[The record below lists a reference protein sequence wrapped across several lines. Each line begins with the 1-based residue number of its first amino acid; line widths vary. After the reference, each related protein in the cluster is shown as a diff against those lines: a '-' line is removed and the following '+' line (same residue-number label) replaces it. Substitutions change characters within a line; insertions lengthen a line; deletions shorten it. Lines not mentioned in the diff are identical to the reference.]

1 MVENMISNQLERFVE
16 LCIRRRK
23 YVVAAFSV
31 LTLVMAAFAARVN
44 IKTVFEDLLP
54 QGHAYIK
61 VHNEFRQAFGSSNM
75 VSIMLEAEH
84 GDVFNPVLLGKVK
97 AITTA
102 LQQVDGVNQF
112 QIVSLASKKL
122 KEIRGS
128 TDAIDM
134 RPIMWPDV
142 PQKPA
147 GLTQLREAVL
157 NNPLV
162 YGAYVSHD
170 LKATLITVDFY
181 EGAADYRK
189 IFPQIMKIADANRGD
204 GVVVRVAGEPI
215 LYGWVNHYL
224 PETLHIFLVTVACLV
239 ALLFIAART
248 WRGTVL
254 PLLAGLTSAI
264 WALGTASLI
273 GFNLDPLVIVIAF
286 LITARAISHSVQ
298 LVSRFDDEL
307 ESGAPTTAAA
317 ARAAML
323 QLFKPGM
330 LGVVADAGCMIV
342 VVLTPIPLM
351 HKVSIIGSAW
361 VMTIALSACVM
372 TPVLLSWIRRP
383 QGHAHRLDVS
393 PVLRRILA
401 FAVRIVTS
409 RARYAVLSCAA
420 LMFVVSGI
428 YAFKLNVGDAEPGS
442 PILWPNSTYNRDS
455 AAINHQ
461 FQGADRMYAVVSGD
475 TPGAI
480 KDPAVLRTMSAM
492 QRYMAAQPEIG
503 GSLSLAD
510 VIPAVKR
517 VLREGN
523 PRYQDIGRTA
533 QENGELMYML
543 ASGSD
548 PGDMTR
554 FLDAQARNASVTFFF
569 RDHRGESIR
578 TAIERLKTF
587 IADHPLAN
595 AHYELAGGLIGVLAA
610 VNEVILSGQ
619 IESIA
624 LALLVL
630 IVCCAVAY
638 RSAMAGLFF
647 MVPVALSNTVTFSYM
662 AWKGIGMNLSTLPV
676 AALGIGLGVDY
687 AFYIVDGIREELE
700 HHDDLVQAIVTSLGT
715 AGKGVLITAS
725 TLTVSVV
732 LWCTS
737 SLRFQADMGILMAIW
752 LCISALSALFLMPAM
767 VYVFRPRF
775 IVGDALSA
783 AQRTPTAEVP
793 AENPA

>member
-1 MVENMISNQLERFVE
+1 MNKLFSNQLERFVD
-16 LCIRRRK
+16 LCLRRRG
-23 YVVAAFSV
+23 YVVAIFV
-31 LTLVMAAFAARVN
+31 LLTVVMAGFAARVS
-44 IKTVFEDLLP
+44 IRTVFDDLLP
-54 QGHAYIK
+54 QSHAYIK

-75 VSIMLEAEH
+75 VSIMLEAEQ
-84 GDVFNPVLLGKVK
+84 GDIFDPALLGKVRT
-97 AITTA
+97 ITTA

-128 TDAIDM
+128 TDAIEM
-134 RPIMWPDV
+134 RPLMWPDV
-142 PQKPA
+142 PDTPA
-147 GLTQLREAVL
+147 GLAALREAVL

-162 YGAYVSHD
+162 YGAYVSKD
-170 LKATLITVDFY
+170 LKSTLITVDFY

-189 IFPQIMKIADANRGD
+189 IFPQVMKIADAQRGD
-204 GVVVRVAGEPI
+204 GVVVRVVGEPI

-224 PETLHIFLVTVACLV
+224 PETLNIFLVTVACLV

-248 WRGTVL
+248 WRGTLL
-254 PLLAGLTSAI
+254 PLLAGLTSAV
-264 WALGTASLI
+264 WALGSASLI
-273 GFNLDPLVIVIAF
+273 GYNLDPLVIVIAF

-307 ESGAPTTAAA
+307 AAGAPTTVAA

-330 LGVVADAGCMIV
+330 LGVLADAGCMIV

-351 HKVSIIGSAW
+351 HKVSIIGSVW
-361 VMTIALSACVM
+361 VMTIAVTACVM

-383 QGHAHRLDVS
+383 QGHAHPIDVS
-393 PVLRRILA
+393 PVLRGILSC
-401 FAVRIVTS
+401 AVRVVTS
-409 RARYAVLSCAA
+409 KARYAVLAGA
-420 LMFVVSGI
+420 VLVFVASGL
-428 YAFKLNVGDAEPGS
+428 YAFNLTVGDAEPGS
-442 PILWPNSTYNRDS
+442 PILWPDAVYNRD
-455 AAINHQ
+455 AAAVNRQ
-461 FQGADRMYAVVSGD
+461 FQGADRMYAVVSGAQ
-475 TPGAI
+475 PGAI
-480 KDPAVLRTMSAM
+480 KDPEVLRTMSEM

-503 GSLSLAD
+503 GSVSVAD

-523 PRYQDIGRTA
+523 PRYQDLGSTA
-533 QENGELMYML
+533 QENGELLYML

-554 FLDAQARNASVTFFF
+554 LLDPQARHASVTFFF

-578 TAIERLKTF
+578 TAIDRLKTF
-587 IADHPLAN
+587 IAEHPLEKVQ
-595 AHYELAGGLIGVLAA
+595 YQLAGGLVGVLAA
-610 VNEVILSGQ
+610 VNEVILAGQ

-630 IVCCAVAY
+630 IICCAVAY
-638 RSAMAGLFF
+638 RSTMAGLFF
-647 MVPVALSNTVTFSYM
+647 MVPVVLSNTVTFSYM

-700 HHDDLVQAIVTSLGT
+700 HDNDLVRAIANSLAT
-715 AGKGVLITAS
+715 AGKGVLITAL

-737 SLRFQADMGILMAIW
+737 SVRFQADMGILMALW
-752 LCISALSALFLMPAM
+752 LCISAISALFLMPAM

-775 IVGDALSA
+775 IVGSALPVRA
-783 AQRTPTAEVP
+783 APIPEAPLKQA
-793 AENPA
+793 A

>member
-1 MVENMISNQLERFVE
+1 MNKLFSNQLERFVD
-16 LCIRRRK
+16 LCLRRRA
-23 YVVAAFSV
+23 YVVAIFV
-31 LTLVMAAFAARVN
+31 LLTAVMAAFAARVS
-44 IKTVFEDLLP
+44 IRTVFDDLLP

-75 VSIMLEAEH
+75 VSIMLEAER
-84 GDVFNPVLLGKVK
+84 GDIFDPALLGKVR

-128 TDAIDM
+128 TDAIEM
-134 RPIMWPDV
+134 RPLMWPDV
-142 PQKPA
+142 PDTPA
-147 GLTQLREAVL
+147 GLAALREAVL

-162 YGAYVSHD
+162 YGAYVSKD
-170 LKATLITVDFY
+170 LKSTLITVDFY

-189 IFPQIMKIADANRGD
+189 IFPQVMKIADAQRGD
-204 GVVVRVAGEPI
+204 GVVVRVVGEPI

-224 PETLHIFLVTVACLV
+224 PETLNIFLVTVACLV

-248 WRGTVL
+248 WRGTLL
-254 PLLAGLTSAI
+254 PLLAGLTSAV
-264 WALGTASLI
+264 WALGSASLI
-273 GFNLDPLVIVIAF
+273 GYNLDPLVIVIAF

-307 ESGAPTTAAA
+307 AAGAPTTVAA

-330 LGVVADAGCMIV
+330 LGVLADAGCMIV

-351 HKVSIIGSAW
+351 HKVSIIGSVW
-361 VMTIALSACVM
+361 VMTIAVTACVM

-383 QGHAHRLDVS
+383 QGHAHPIDVS
-393 PVLRRILA
+393 PVLRGILSC
-401 FAVRIVTS
+401 AVRVVTS
-409 RARYAVLSCAA
+409 KARYAVLAGAA
-420 LMFVVSGI
+420 LLFVASGL
-428 YAFKLNVGDAEPGS
+428 YAFNLTVGDAEPGS
-442 PILWPNSTYNRDS
+442 PILWPDAVYNRD
-455 AAINHQ
+455 AAAVNRQ
-461 FQGADRMYAVVSGD
+461 FQGADRMYAVVSGA

-480 KDPAVLRTMSAM
+480 KDPEVLRTMSEM

-503 GSLSLAD
+503 GSVSVAD

-523 PRYQDIGRTA
+523 PRYQDLGGTA
-533 QENGELMYML
+533 QENGELLYML

-554 FLDAQARNASVTFFF
+554 LLDAQARNASVTFFF
-569 RDHRGESIR
+569 RDHRGESVR

-587 IADHPLAN
+587 IAEHPLEKVQ
-595 AHYELAGGLIGVLAA
+595 YQLAGGLVGVLAA
-610 VNEVILSGQ
+610 VNEVILAGQ

-630 IVCCAVAY
+630 IICCAVAY
-638 RSAMAGLFF
+638 RSTMAGLFF
-647 MVPVALSNTVTFSYM
+647 MVPVVLSNTVTFSYM

-700 HHDDLVQAIVTSLGT
+700 HDDDLVRAIVNSLAT
-715 AGKGVLITAS
+715 AGKGVLVTAL

-737 SLRFQADMGILMAIW
+737 SLRFQADMGILMALW
-752 LCISALSALFLMPAM
+752 LCISAVSALFLMPAM

-775 IVGDALSA
+775 IVGPASPVRA
-783 AQRTPTAEVP
+783 APVADVP
-793 AENPA
+793 LKRAA